1 MVDPDKYPAD
11 VTWKTDRI
19 ETACRVSKWW
29 QANHH
34 KFSFFQTAAR
44 LVALVPV
51 TSASVERVFSQ
62 VKLIVETVWE
72 NALPETIE
80 TRLME
85 RVNIY

>member
-1 MVDPDKYPAD
+1 M
-11 VTWKTDRI
+11 W
-19 ETACRVSKWW
+19 KWW
-29 QANHH
+29 QANQH

-62 VKLIVETVWE
+62 VKLIVETVGE
-72 NALPETIE
+72 NALQETIE

-85 RVNIY
+85 RVNEY